1 MEIST
6 SISIT
11 SFPDSFAPNVF
22 HLVDQ
27 TNDSALLHIL
37 YHDFKMVPRRWN
49 ERGRKSTELSTH
61 YTKQSAQTK
70 ISLHY
75 LAVV

>member
-27 TNDSALLHIL
+27 SNDSALLHIL
-37 YHDFKMVPRRWN
+37 HHDFKMARDNWI
-49 ERGRKSTELSTH
+49 L
-61 YTKQSAQTK
+61 
-70 ISLHY
+70 L
-75 LAVV
+75 LVV

>member
-22 HLVDQ
+22 HLADQ
-27 TNDSALLHIL
+27 TNDSALLTFSITIGENGE
-37 YHDFKMVPRRWN
+37 DEKS
-49 ERGRKSTELSTH
+49 ERE
-61 YTKQSAQTK
+61 
-70 ISLHY
+70 SLQNY
-75 LAVV
+75 LAITRRNQHKPK